1 MGERL
6 LKLIFIILMVSAV
19 TDLFYPAL
27 RLTLAYVF
35 GYTSYLIILALLAKR
50 ASKEA
55 MKWLDDAER
64 VMRG

>member
-1 MGERL
+1 MRDL
-6 LKLIFIILMVSAV
+6 ILKVIFVIMIVGSLTA
-19 TDLFYPAL
+19 LFPIVL
-27 RLTLAYVF
+27 RLTLAYAFAYPAYV
-35 GYTSYLIILALLAKR
+35 TILALLAKK